1 MALDNCFRSHVLTN
15 VNIKKAFMGYDA
27 NDEWGLLVKV
37 DCSISSTNN
46 DDTCV
51 VYLQA
56 KKELNDKGNA
66 EFVAVVPGTAN
77 AKAKYGY
84 HVVLFPVED

>member
-1 MALDNCFRSHVLTN
+1 M
-15 VNIKKAFMGYDA
+15 
-27 NDEWGLLVKV
+27 GLLVKV
-37 DCSISSTNN
+37 NCSISSTDN

-56 KKELNDKGNA
+56 KKELNDEGNV
-66 EFVAVVPGTAN
+66 EFVAVVPETAE

-84 HVVLFPVED
+84 YVVLFPVED